1 MALMSVERMV
11 ALTAAQKVVWKV
23 EQRVDSMVELLDH
36 LKVEMTAASKV
47 VTTVERK
54 VLLMVDFRVGW

>member
-11 ALTAAQKVVWKV
+11 ALTAAQKVVWQV

-54 VLLMVDFRVGW
+54 VLLMVDLRVGW